1 MYSVGKEWFHG
12 KNQKGRSG
20 SADHKNEE
28 ERRCLCPHLDGIGTH
43 EPFPLRTDQLL
54 QFPDTKE
61 SWLAV
66 RRRVRGNVNPRID
79 TKKCCCQSGRM
90 AWNQGLSEIRNSPA
104 THSLRPIV
112 ADIMTTAQMILT
124 TATEKMTTPQAM
136 VTTAERNVTTPA
148 DNSKI
153 SYKHETFY
161 ILFKFAN
168 SVKAPKAQIRKKRGK
183 AKHYLKSPRVTYW
196 QHRRNVL

>member
-1 MYSVGKEWFHG
+1 MSV
-12 KNQKGRSG
+12 S
-20 SADHKNEE
+20 
-28 ERRCLCPHLDGIGTH
+28 
-43 EPFPLRTDQLL
+43 PLRTGRKFEHKITSPAAWKDIRRRGI
-54 QFPDTKE
+54 F
-61 SWLAV
+61 LAV
-66 RRRVRGNVNPRID
+66 FEFEPPFGEKSKSVREKSKGIGIIKLYQRRPLHRNVNPRID

-104 THSLRPIV
+104 TLSLRPIV

-136 VTTAERNVTTPA
+136 VTTAEKNVTTPA

-168 SVKAPKAQIRKKRGK
+168 SVKVPKAQIRKNGEK
-183 AKHYLKSPRVTYW
+183 
-196 QHRRNVL
+196 QNII